1 MQSTEKAMQL
11 LLKSKGEE
19 FERAMKENSL
29 LHDHMQN
36 NLEDTNRIVEEKRE
50 IGYKTAQVT
59 ALMAI

>member
-1 MQSTEKAMQL
+1 MQL
-11 LLKSKGEE
+11 LLKSKGEQ
-19 FERAMKENSL
+19 FQRAMKENSL

-59 ALMAI
+59 ALMAL